1 MRSGGSESKAEPS
14 LGDGGGGQLW
24 TETRFYR
31 QGEKRK
37 KVICAIGRQDFDA
50 ETATPVD
57 EGILILGASSD
68 HLMLDVTDSVKEY
81 KVGDIVE
88 LRLGY
93 FSVLRAFTS
102 PYVEK
107 IFLKK

>member
-1 MRSGGSESKAEPS
+1 
-14 LGDGGGGQLW
+14 
-24 TETRFYR
+24 
-31 QGEKRK
+31 
-37 KVICAIGRQDFDA
+37 
-50 ETATPVD
+50 
-57 EGILILGASSD
+57 
-68 HLMLDVTDSVKEY
+68 MLDVTDSVKEY
-81 KVGDIVE
+81 KVGDILE

>member
-1 MRSGGSESKAEPS
+1 M
-14 LGDGGGGQLW
+14 
-24 TETRFYR
+24 
-31 QGEKRK
+31 
-37 KVICAIGRQDFDA
+37 ICAIGRQDFDA
-50 ETATPVD
+50 ETTTPVD

-93 FSVLRAFTS
+93 FSVFRAFTS

>member
-1 MRSGGSESKAEPS
+1 MFQTAFPIF
-14 LGDGGGGQLW
+14 QPI
-24 TETRFYR
+24 
-31 QGEKRK
+31 QIKRK
-37 KVICAIGRQDFDA
+37 HPVDA

-68 HLMLDVTDSVKEY
+68 HLILDVTDSVKEY